1 MSASVRRVAG
11 MYGGVLILESLK
23 VGTELDGLELTVRK
37 ISRPAVGNASADQPP
52 VWSLLEFEVER
63 GEELAE
69 VLSRVLDTPGWYAD
83 FHDDREIF
91 VVFPRRV
98 FRYQR
103 GDDRAREEAKEFG
116 RGLAIPEP
124 QLDWTR

>member
-1 MSASVRRVAG
+1 

-23 VGTELDGLELTVRK
+23 VGTELDGLQLTVRK
-37 ISRPAVGNASADQPP
+37 IRRPAVGNASGDQPR

-69 VLSRVLDTPGWYAD
+69 VLSRVLDRPGWYAD
-83 FHDDREIF
+83 FHDDRESF
-91 VVFPRRV
+91 VVFPGRV
-98 FRYQR
+98 FRYER
-103 GDDRAREEAKEFG
+103 GDEAAREKAKEFG
-116 RGLAIPEP
+116 RTLAIPEP